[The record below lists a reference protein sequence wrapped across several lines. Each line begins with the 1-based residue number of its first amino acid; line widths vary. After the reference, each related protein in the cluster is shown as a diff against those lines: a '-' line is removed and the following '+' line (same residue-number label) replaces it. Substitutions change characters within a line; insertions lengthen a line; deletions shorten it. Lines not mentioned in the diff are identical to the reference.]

1 MDNFKAI
8 RVTQADSRLAA
19 EVVTLCDDDLD
30 AGDVTVSVDYST
42 VNYKD
47 GLAVTGLGN
56 IIKRLPLTPGIDLA
70 GRVEV
75 SSHPRFKPGDLV
87 VLNGFNAGV
96 THHGGYAQ
104 RARLPGDWLVRLPS
118 GMSTRQAAAIGT
130 AGFAA
135 MLCVLALERGGVHK
149 GDVLVTGAA
158 GGVGSVAIAI
168 LSRLGYRV
176 IASTGRS
183 AEEPYLRSLG
193 AQEVI
198 ERAALSSPSDRPL
211 GAERW
216 HGAIDTA
223 GSHTLVNV
231 LAQTRYGGTVA
242 ACGLAQ
248 GLDLP
253 GSMAPFI
260 LRGVTLAGID
270 TVNAPMAL
278 REQAWARLSSDLDPQ
293 LLESMTTVI
302 GLDDAVKTATQ
313 VLRGTVR
320 GRTLVDVNA

>member
-1 MDNFKAI
+1 MENFRGI
-8 RVTQADSRLAA
+8 RVVQAENRLAT
-19 EVVTLCDDDLD
+19 EIVTLSDEDLD
-30 AGDVTVSVDYST
+30 AGDVTVTVDYST

-47 GLAVTGLGN
+47 GLAITGLGN

-70 GRVEV
+70 GTVR
-75 SSHPRFKPGDLV
+75 SSSNPRFKPGDQV
-87 VLNGFNAGV
+87 VLNGFGAGV

-104 RARLPGDWLVRLPS
+104 RARLPGDWLVKLPS
-118 GMSTRQAAAIGT
+118 GLSTRQAAAIGT

-135 MLCVLALERGGVHK
+135 MLCVLALERGGVRQ

-158 GGVGSVAIAI
+158 GGVGSVAIAL

-176 IASTGRS
+176 TASTGRS

-193 AQEVI
+193 AQEI
-198 ERAALSSPSDRPL
+198 IDRATLSAQAAQPL

-216 HGAIDTA
+216 HGAVDTV

-248 GLDLP
+248 GMDLP

-270 TVNAPMAL
+270 TVNAPVPL
-278 REQAWARLSSDLDPQ
+278 REQAWTRLASDLDPQ
-293 LLESMTTVI
+293 LLEGMSSVI
-302 GLDDAVKTATQ
+302 GLDEAATTAMQ
-313 VLRGTVR
+313 VLRGAVR